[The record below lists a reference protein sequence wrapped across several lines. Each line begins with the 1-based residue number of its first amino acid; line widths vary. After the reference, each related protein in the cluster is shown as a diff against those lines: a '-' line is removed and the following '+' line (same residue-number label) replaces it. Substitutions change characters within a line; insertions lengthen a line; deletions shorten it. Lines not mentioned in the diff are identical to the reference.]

1 MVTGIAMSGTLVSR
15 IGRHF
20 GNPREAKRVLP
31 RREESA
37 RMVSDLLFSPN
48 SALIGFF

>member
-1 MVTGIAMSGTLVSR
+1 MGITMSGALVSK

-20 GNPREAKRVLP
+20 GNIREAKRVLP

-37 RMVSDLLFSPN
+37 QTVSDLLFTLN
-48 SALIGFF
+48 STLIAFF

>member
-1 MVTGIAMSGTLVSR
+1 MEITMYGALVSK

-20 GNPREAKRVLP
+20 GNLREAKRVLP

-37 RMVSDLLFSPN
+37 QTVSDLLFFPN
-48 SALIGFF
+48 STLIASF